1 MPRKPNYKFE
11 RLERQRSK
19 AAKKAARLEAKKEKT
34 EKRKAE
40 IAGLVPADD
49 GFAGSPGEPPG
60 LPQEDQPQAGQ
71 PQEGQPQ
78 ADGDPNRG
86 GAV

>member
-11 RLERQRSK
+11 RLERQRTK

-40 IAGLVPADD
+40 IAGLVPTDD

-60 LPQEDQPQAGQ
+60 QPHADQPQ
-71 PQEGQPQ
+71 E
-78 ADGDPNRG
+78 DGDPNR
-86 GAV
+86 

>member
-11 RLERQRSK
+11 RLERQRQK

-40 IAGLVPADD
+40 NAGIVLGDD
-49 GFAGSPGEPPG
+49 EFDGSPGEPPG
-60 LPQEDQPQAGQ
+60 EPPREPPGS
-71 PQEGQPQ
+71 
-78 ADGDPNRG
+78 
-86 GAV
+86 

>member
-11 RLERQRSK
+11 RVERQRQK
-19 AAKKAARLEAKKEKT
+19 AAKKAARIEAKKERA

-40 IAGLVPADD
+40 NAGLVLADN

-60 LPQEDQPQAGQ
+60 QPQAGP
-71 PQEGQPQ
+71 PQE
-78 ADGDPNRG
+78 DGDPNR
-86 GAV
+86 